1 MQNIVENRKLKV
13 MPGQDN
19 WHNCLKK
26 KKGANH
32 KIRYIL
38 VFYNYFTS
46 LLHIDFFVFGSG
58 DADPVPY
65 AM

>member
-1 MQNIVENRKLKV
+1 MVRTIDTIV
-13 MPGQDN
+13 
-19 WHNCLKK
+19 LKK
-26 KKGANH
+26 NGQITKSD
-32 KIRYIL
+32 IF
-38 VFYNYFTS
+38 FYNYFTS